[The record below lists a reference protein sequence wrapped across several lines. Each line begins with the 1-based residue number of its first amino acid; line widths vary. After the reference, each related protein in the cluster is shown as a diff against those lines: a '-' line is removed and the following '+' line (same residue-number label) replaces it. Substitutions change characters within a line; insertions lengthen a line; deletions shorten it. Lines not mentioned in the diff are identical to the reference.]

1 MVDLLSFGCV
11 AHCGFYHSSRKV
23 SPMSL
28 YNIHSL
34 KKFLT
39 GTSNGVLN
47 EMIDKIKCPAH
58 VRGAHVGRGGIW
70 PK

>member
-28 YNIHSL
+28 YNILFFSFSL
-34 KKFLT
+34 DL
-39 GTSNGVLN
+39 SERIDEN
-47 EMIDKIKCPAH
+47 EMITKERMNRRSPVDA
-58 VRGAHVGRGGIW
+58 RTA
-70 PK
+70 